1 MRRRA
6 RNIGTAIAIGSVLC
20 LIAQDLTAPLIGIS
34 VLGLFDRIFGA
45 ALAARFPRLE
55 AAR

>member
-6 RNIGTAIAIGSVLC
+6 RNIGTAIAISGVLC
-20 LIAQDLTAPLIGIS
+20 LIAQDLTAPLIGIC
-34 VLGLFDRIFGA
+34 VMGLFDRLFGA
-45 ALAARFPRLE
+45 VLSARFPRLE

>member
-6 RNIGTAIAIGSVLC
+6 AKFGTAIAISGVLC
-20 LIAQDLTAPLIGIS
+20 LIAQDLTAPLVAICAA
-34 VLGLFDRIFGA
+34 GLFDRMFGA
-45 ALAARFPRLE
+45 WLSVRFPGLE

>member
-6 RNIGTAIAIGSVLC
+6 RNIGTAIAISGVLC
-20 LIAQDLTAPLIGIS
+20 LIAQDLTAPLIGIC
-34 VLGLFDRIFGA
+34 VMGLFDRLFGA
-45 ALAARFPRLE
+45 VLSARFPKLE